1 MTYIPEKLREQI
13 LQKAESRCEY
23 CRLQQKFAYHT
34 HEIDHIY
41 AEKHGGSTETDNL
54 CLSCADCN
62 RHKGSNL
69 CSLDP
74 DTGKIVALYHP
85 RKAQWKDHFQILDT
99 GIIQPLTPEGRVT
112 AKVLQFNRLELVV
125 ERERLIRLGKY

>member
-1 MTYIPEKLREQI
+1 MTYIPDSLREEVAVRAQ
-13 LQKAESRCEY
+13 SRCEY
-23 CRLQQKFAYHT
+23 CQLPQELAYYA

-41 AEKHGGSTETDNL
+41 AEKHGGLTNTENL

-74 DTGKIVALYHP
+74 VTGEIVGLFHP
-85 RKAQWKDHFQILDT
+85 RKQSWADHFHLSQNGVIE
-99 GIIQPLTPEGRVT
+99 PLTPQGRVT
-112 AKVLQFNRLELVV
+112 AKVLLFNRLDLVV
-125 ERERLIRLGKY
+125 DRERLIRLGKY